1 MASLLPNSTTTTPR
15 EKAVEGVMAERWA
28 GLDID
33 VIRRSRDAWE
43 CDAHLLPYLAV
54 DRGVDLWYDDW
65 PEEWKRRAIDR
76 MPRLKTLKGKVEG
89 IRGYLALLDIPVTY
103 IVQPPSDGYLGDIVS
118 EEERA
123 AWLAMLPQ
131 IRIYPFRDTDAV
143 LDGEGYVDDN
153 MLLAD
158 TDEHGTYFD
167 FEPELVGERL
177 YIWHAGIETPL
188 VFLSRVVSYRAGQRI
203 ETVQMAR
210 PFASDFDDIEDSV
223 IEDTVFEETSA
234 EGIITVSLV
243 GEASA
248 PIVPVPFSERAAMTR
263 FELVSQSVPADPTEA
278 FLDDNLM
285 VDDGDEAGTFFGD
298 DDAGE
303 YVYRRAY
310 LSDPAV
316 RVPDMDGSLCV
327 DQFIWDFPPYTLIV
341 GIDVSERVPEG
352 DVRHIVGETT
362 IEDCYFE
369 DDDSERVK
377 RALEAIR
384 CAQGGSDRVVVDI
397 QVARPLKFGDAPKA
411 GAGLKFGQMIR
422 STWQ

>member
-1 MASLLPNSTTTTPR
+1 MASLLPNSASTTPR

-103 IVQPPSDGYLGDIVS
+103 VVQPPADGYLGDIVS
-118 EEERA
+118 EAERA
-123 AWLAMLPQ
+123 AWFAKLPQ
-131 IRIYPFRDTDAV
+131 IRLYPFRDIDAV
-143 LDGEGYVDDN
+143 LDGEGFVDDT
-153 MLLAD
+153 MLVAD
-158 TDEHGTYFD
+158 DDEHGTYFD
-167 FEPELVGERL
+167 FEPALAGERL

-188 VFLSRVVSYRAGQRI
+188 NFLSRKISYRAGRRI

-210 PFASDFDDIEDSV
+210 PLASDIEDLEDSA
-223 IEDTVFEETSA
+223 IEDTVFEPTSA
-234 EGIITVSLV
+234 DGVITIDMT
-243 GEASA
+243 GEATA

-263 FELVSQSVPADPTEA
+263 FETVSQSAQASEEDA
-278 FLDDNLM
+278 FFDDNLM
-285 VDDGDEAGTFFGD
+285 ADDADEDGTYFSD
-298 DDAGE
+298 DDAGD

-316 RVPDMDGSLCV
+316 PVPDIDGSLCV

-341 GIDVSERVPEG
+341 GIDISERVMDG
-352 DVRHIVGETT
+352 DDRYLVGETT
-362 IEDCYFE
+362 IEDVYLD
-369 DDDSERVK
+369 DDDSERLD

-384 CAQGGSDRVVVDI
+384 CAQGGSDRVVVDVQI
-397 QVARPLKFGDAPKA
+397 ARPIKFGDAPRA